1 MPVWSAVASSHR
13 FLSCAWRSS
22 RDEKRQ
28 LGRCR
33 TPKLAYWR
41 LMLPPLE
48 DDPRFAAALRHFEN
62 CDWMEASDAFEE
74 LFFDAVRDEVPL
86 IRFLLQIS
94 TGMHHISR
102 GQRRAA
108 KERIEEGL
116 RVLSEV
122 TNARGVDVTRLAE
135 AAREAVAR
143 MDS

>member
-1 MPVWSAVASSHR
+1 
-13 FLSCAWRSS
+13 
-22 RDEKRQ
+22 
-28 LGRCR
+28 
-33 TPKLAYWR
+33 
-41 LMLPPLE
+41 MLPPLE
-48 DDPRFAAALRHFEN
+48 HDPRFAAALRHFEN
-62 CDWMEASDAFEE
+62 GDWMEASDAFEE

-122 TNARGVDVTRLAE
+122 TNARGVDVNAVAE
-135 AAREAVAR
+135 AARDAIAR
-143 MDS
+143 KDS